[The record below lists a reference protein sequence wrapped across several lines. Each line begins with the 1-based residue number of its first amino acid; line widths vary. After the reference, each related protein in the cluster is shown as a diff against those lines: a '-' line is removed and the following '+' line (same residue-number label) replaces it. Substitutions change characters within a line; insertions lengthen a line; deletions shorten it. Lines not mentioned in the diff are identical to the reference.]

1 MTEIEAESGY
11 LARARAALLDMY
23 TDVISTETPE
33 FVSGTDEVWFNQ
45 MYRLARARRR
55 QDLVDLPDVPLFF
68 GRLDYEPGADPRRP
82 PRRRRRS
89 CLHWTAT
96 RAGRGGHAAGRRL
109 AGPGVDAV
117 LPGDP
122 RATGTAS
129 GCAGG
134 TGSPTPPS

>member
-55 QDLVDLPDVPLFF
+55 QDLVDLPAVPLFW
-68 GRLDYEPGADPRRP
+68 GGSTTNPG
-82 PRRRRRS
+82 
-89 CLHWTAT
+89 
-96 RAGRGGHAAGRRL
+96 
-109 AGPGVDAV
+109 
-117 LPGDP
+117 
-122 RATGTAS
+122 
-129 GCAGG
+129 
-134 TGSPTPPS
+134 